1 MFDAST
7 AKNTPNFPFD
17 IPADGTNSLDS
28 DKYNHLSGGSQR
40 SISVNLVF
48 FLISVY
54 GSFSVNWETDSLHF
68 KIFFN

>member
-7 AKNTPNFPFD
+7 TKDTPNFPFD

-48 FLISVY
+48 FVISV
-54 GSFSVNWETDSLHF
+54 
-68 KIFFN
+68 